1 MEDNIMPDKY
11 SSKKVLLSPA
21 SEEVM
26 QTVGHQITM
35 ARKRRRLSMKLVA
48 ERAAISHSTLWK
60 IEKGDPGVA
69 IGAYLRVLNA
79 IGLGN
84 DMLLLAKDDELGRIL
99 QDAELERRR

>member
-1 MEDNIMPDKY
+1 
-11 SSKKVLLSPA
+11 
-21 SEEVM
+21 
-26 QTVGHQITM
+26 
-35 ARKRRRLSMKLVA
+35 MKLVA